1 MLCPSEVYLFEE
13 GTSLKLSKRIARIA
27 SFVPRGSV
35 VADIGTDH
43 ALLPI
48 YLIREG
54 ICPRVFA
61 CDFYPGPLETAM
73 ANVLLF
79 GLGGQIEVRQGNGLQ
94 ALDPEEV
101 DVIVVAGMGGAKIR
115 DLLSAAPAVLVSV
128 KRLVLQPQGG
138 AVVVRRWLAN
148 NNWLLLDED
157 LVLENERFYEII
169 VAEPLPEGK
178 DLTVPENEL
187 LFEIGP
193 LLLEKRHLL
202 LVPFLQEKVKNAEII
217 LKALRH
223 ARTPAAKEMRE
234 EWQRKIEFFRRVIE
248 DVS

>member
-1 MLCPSEVYLFEE
+1 M
-13 GTSLKLSKRIARIA
+13 KLSKRIARIA
-27 SFVPRGSV
+27 SFIPRGSV

-48 YLIREG
+48 YLVKEG

-61 CDFYPGPLETAM
+61 CDFYPGPLETAKD
-73 ANVLLF
+73 NVLLF

-94 ALDPEEV
+94 ALDPGEA
-101 DVIVVAGMGGAKIR
+101 DVIVIAGMGGAKIR
-115 DLLSAAPAVLVSV
+115 ELMSAAPAVLTSA
-128 KRLVLQPQGG
+128 KRLILQPQGG
-138 AVVVRRWLAN
+138 AVVVRKWLVN

-157 LVLENERFYEII
+157 LVLENDRFYEII
-169 VAEPLPEGK
+169 VAELLPEGK
-178 DLTVPENEL
+178 DLTVSENEF

-193 LLLEKRHLL
+193 LLLEKRHPL
-202 LVPFLQEKVKNAEII
+202 LVPFLQEKVKNAEIV

-223 ARTPAAKEMRE
+223 ARTPAAKEMRK
-234 EWQRKIEFFRRVIE
+234 EWQKKIKFFRRVIK